1 MLLSQYRENK
11 KQKVRDRELSG
22 GYDERDGGGGDS
34 GEDGS
39 EKRWWMGAMVVVV
52 VKVQI
57 PVKKLEAT
65 TPIAKGRRILAAAM
79 EITFWLVRRR
89 DFRSISRPT
98 RKKKRRR
105 PRFARASSLSLSL
118 SLFFSQ
124 IASLSLTRSVL
135 RK

>member
-1 MLLSQYRENK
+1 MLLSQCRENK

-22 GYDERDGGGGDS
+22 GYDERDGGGGNS

-39 EKRWWMGAMVVVV
+39 EKRWWMGAMVVVGVVVVV
-52 VKVQI
+52 VKIQI
-57 PVKKLEAT
+57 PVKKLEVM

-105 PRFARASSLSLSL
+105 PR
-118 SLFFSQ
+118 
-124 IASLSLTRSVL
+124 
-135 RK
+135 K